1 MQYSSPQSY
10 CLFMLISYP
19 HGPHK
24 HNMVNHIGHI
34 ICILY
39 LYIYIYIYIILFL
52 AYYYTPYGDIND
64 IILMGYL
71 SILFCSAQEMENEP
85 RREDTAMQDVEVADG
100 RWIGC
105 GYGIWQRLKTRPLYI
120 CIYIYM
126 HMQWSIIRQCWLAYC
141 STCSVFVRTIFV
153 AIFMNVYQQFG
164 VGLGCRCC
172 RNEWLF
178 SVCTSRLRIEFQA
191 SLNFV

>member
-52 AYYYTPYGDIND
+52 VYYYTPYGDIND

-71 SILFCSAQEMENEP
+71 SILFCSAQEMENELW
-85 RREDTAMQDVEVADG
+85 DMATAKDPTS
-100 RWIGC
+100 I
-105 GYGIWQRLKTRPLYI
+105 YLYI
-120 CIYIYM
+120 YI
-126 HMQWSIIRQCWLAYC
+126 C
-141 STCSVFVRTIFV
+141 TCSGVSSD
-153 AIFMNVYQQFG
+153 N
-164 VGLGCRCC
+164 VGLLTAQHVQFLS
-172 RNEWLF
+172 EPYL
-178 SVCTSRLRIEFQA
+178 
-191 SLNFV
+191 

>member
-1 MQYSSPQSY
+1 MYI
-10 CLFMLISYP
+10 ISI
-19 HGPHK
+19 
-24 HNMVNHIGHI
+24 HI
-34 ICILY
+34 Y
-39 LYIYIYIYIILFL
+39 NIYIILFL

-71 SILFCSAQEMENEP
+71 SILFCSAKEMENEP
-85 RREDTAMQDVEVADG
+85 RREYTAMQDVEVADG

-105 GYGIWQRLKTRPLYI
+105 GYGIWQRLKIRPLYI
-120 CIYIYM
+120 CIYI
-126 HMQWSIIRQCWLAYC
+126 C
-141 STCSVFVRTIFV
+141 TCSGVSSD
-153 AIFMNVYQQFG
+153 N
-164 VGLGCRCC
+164 VGLLTAQHVQFLSEPYLYSNIHECRCC

>member
-39 LYIYIYIYIILFL
+39 LYIYIYIILFL
-52 AYYYTPYGDIND
+52 VYYYTPYGDIND

-105 GYGIWQRLKTRPLYI
+105 GYGIWQRLKIRPLYI
-120 CIYIYM
+120 CIYIYAHAVEYHQTM
-126 HMQWSIIRQCWLAYC
+126 LACLLLNMFSFCQNHIC
-141 STCSVFVRTIFV
+141 SNIHECISAVWGRF
-153 AIFMNVYQQFG
+153 
-164 VGLGCRCC
+164 
-172 RNEWLF
+172 
-178 SVCTSRLRIEFQA
+178 RLSMLSE
-191 SLNFV
+191 